1 MIRVIWDLED
11 DPRGNTKHIAEHG
24 VTPEEVEE
32 VLTMSGK
39 RVHRKIERTP
49 DQQQRLEEIRER
61 FQHERPGLDDL
72 LATGD
77 AKEVV
82 PQGEYLELRAM
93 LGTLKKH
100 RERQGLSLTDVANR
114 SGMDRAAISRLENGV
129 YMNPTVDTLYRYAQA
144 VGADIG
150 FSVRV
155 S

>member
-1 MIRVIWDLED
+1 MRE
-11 DPRGNTKHIAEHG
+11 
-24 VTPEEVEE
+24 
-32 VLTMSGK
+32 K
-39 RVHRKIERTP
+39 RIHRKTERTP
-49 DQQQRLEEIRER
+49 EQQRQLEEVRER
-61 FQHERPGLDDL
+61 FQRERPGLKDL

-77 AKEVV
+77 AAEVV

-93 LGTLKKH
+93 LGRLKKH

-129 YMNPTVDTLYRYAQA
+129 YLNPTVDTLYRYAQA

>member
-1 MIRVIWDLED
+1 
-11 DPRGNTKHIAEHG
+11 
-24 VTPEEVEE
+24 
-32 VLTMSGK
+32 MSA
-39 RVHRKIERTP
+39 RRIHRKIERTP
-49 DQQQRLEEIRER
+49 DQQRRLEEIRER
-61 FQHERPGLDDL
+61 FQRERPGLEDL
-72 LATGD
+72 LASGD
-77 AKEVV
+77 AAEVV

-93 LGTLKKH
+93 LGALKRH

-129 YMNPTVDTLYRYAQA
+129 YLNPTVDTLHRYAQA

>member
-1 MIRVIWDLED
+1 
-11 DPRGNTKHIAEHG
+11 
-24 VTPEEVEE
+24 
-32 VLTMSGK
+32 MSGK
-39 RVHRKIERTP
+39 KIHRKTERTP
-49 DQQQRLEEIRER
+49 EQQRRLDEVRER
-61 FQHERPGLDDL
+61 FQRERPGLEDL
-72 LATGD
+72 LASGD
-77 AKEVV
+77 ATEVV

-129 YMNPTVDTLYRYAQA
+129 YLNPTVDTLHRYAQA

>member
-1 MIRVIWDLED
+1 
-11 DPRGNTKHIAEHG
+11 
-24 VTPEEVEE
+24 
-32 VLTMSGK
+32 MSEK
-39 RVHRKIERTP
+39 RIHRKIERTP
-49 DQQQRLEEIRER
+49 DQQRRLEEVRER
-61 FQHERPGLDDL
+61 FQRERPGLEGL
-72 LATGD
+72 LASGD
-77 AKEVV
+77 AAEVV

-93 LGTLKKH
+93 LCTLKKH

-129 YMNPTVDTLYRYAQA
+129 YLNPTVDTLHRYAQA

>member
-1 MIRVIWDLED
+1 
-11 DPRGNTKHIAEHG
+11 
-24 VTPEEVEE
+24 
-32 VLTMSGK
+32 MSGK
-39 RVHRKIERTP
+39 RIHRKLERTP
-49 DQQQRLEEIRER
+49 GQQRELEEVRER
-61 FQHERPGLDDL
+61 FQRERPGLEDL
-72 LATGD
+72 LAAGD
-77 AKEVV
+77 AAEVV

-129 YMNPTVDTLYRYAQA
+129 YLNPTVDTLYRYAQA

>member
-1 MIRVIWDLED
+1 
-11 DPRGNTKHIAEHG
+11 
-24 VTPEEVEE
+24 
-32 VLTMSGK
+32 MSGK
-39 RVHRKIERTP
+39 RIHRKIERTP
-49 DQQQRLEEIRER
+49 EQQRELEKVRER
-61 FQHERPGLDDL
+61 FQRERPGLKDL
-72 LATGD
+72 LAAGD
-77 AKEVV
+77 AAEVV

-93 LGTLKKH
+93 LGTLKRH

-129 YMNPTVDTLYRYAQA
+129 YLNPTVDTLYRYAQA